1 MVNVLAVALGGAAGS
16 VLRYWLGGQIQA
28 ATQGS
33 FPLGTVAVN
42 VLGSLAIGF
51 LYFWFAQRQS
61 LGAPLAELI
70 FVGLLGGFTTFSTFS
85 LDTLALLLQ
94 GQIARAL
101 IYIAASLTLCLV
113 AVWMGYRLANAVAA

>member
-51 LYFWFAQRQS
+51 LYFWFAQRQLLS
-61 LGAPLAELI
+61 APLAELI